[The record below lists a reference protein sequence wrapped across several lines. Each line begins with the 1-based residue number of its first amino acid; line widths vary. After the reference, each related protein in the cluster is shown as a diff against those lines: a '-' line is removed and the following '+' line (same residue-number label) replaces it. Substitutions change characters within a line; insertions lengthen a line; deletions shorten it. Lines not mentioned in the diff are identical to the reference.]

1 MKLSLLVASSIV
13 SVASAKSIAES
24 DVQFFT
30 ALVSDLKA
38 NPASYVNFMGTAKD
52 VPQAIT
58 KYAKS
63 LQTYT
68 DDSYTTLLE
77 NSDVNISTLRAFASE
92 LPWYSKIAEA
102 AAGGASGEASATG
115 GASGS
120 GSITSASSKSSGSSK
135 SSSAASSGSSEA
147 ASSSK
152 AAGSALYA
160 PVGGAIAVA
169 AIAML

>member
-1 MKLSLLVASSIV
+1 MKLSLLIASSIV
-13 SVASAKSIAES
+13 SVASAQTVAES

-38 NPASYVNFMGTAKD
+38 NLGSYIDFMGTAKNI
-52 VPQAIT
+52 PPAIT
-58 KYAKS
+58 KYAKP

-77 NSDVNISTLRAFASE
+77 NSDVNVASLRAFASE
-92 LPWYSKIAEA
+92 LPWYSKIEEA
-102 AAGGASGEASATG
+102 AAAGASDDASATE
-115 GASGS
+115 ASGS
-120 GSITSASSKSSGSSK
+120 GLITSASSKTSESSK
-135 SSSAASSGSSEA
+135 SSAAASSGSSEA
-147 ASSSK
+147 SSSSK